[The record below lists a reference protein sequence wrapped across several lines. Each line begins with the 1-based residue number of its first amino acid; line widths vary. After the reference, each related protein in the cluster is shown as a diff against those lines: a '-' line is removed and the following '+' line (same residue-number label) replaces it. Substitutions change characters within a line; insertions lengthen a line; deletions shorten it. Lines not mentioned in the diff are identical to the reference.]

1 MGTGNRFN
9 EQEDVNPSEEDDA
22 RWEAEKDRRAEAE
35 AKRERS
41 WRESTFPRCY
51 CGATLGLKTQ
61 NDGGKLCSRCQ
72 RENDAIE
79 AEREY
84 RRQVRDWRNDSGV

>member
-22 RWEAEKDRRAEAE
+22 RWEDEKDRRAEAE
-35 AKRERS
+35 AKREECICGDIRPAEH
-41 WRESTFPRCY
+41 WTTCPKRTDHQAES
-51 CGATLGLKTQ
+51 
-61 NDGGKLCSRCQ
+61 
-72 RENDAIE
+72 
-79 AEREY
+79 EY